1 MKAAAILLIGATSAI
16 QLNQLGPIDVNVKV
30 NVNGEEVANT
40 AKPPVAVVPTEEIK
54 RAVKDAADVE
64 KKGIQEESSKVRKQ

>member
-1 MKAAAILLIGATSAI
+1 MKAVAIISLIGAASAV

-40 AKPPVAVVPTEEIK
+40 AKPPVAVIPTEEIK
-54 RAVKDAADVE
+54 KAVKDAADVE
-64 KKGIQEESSKVRKQ
+64 KKGIQEESVKVRQ